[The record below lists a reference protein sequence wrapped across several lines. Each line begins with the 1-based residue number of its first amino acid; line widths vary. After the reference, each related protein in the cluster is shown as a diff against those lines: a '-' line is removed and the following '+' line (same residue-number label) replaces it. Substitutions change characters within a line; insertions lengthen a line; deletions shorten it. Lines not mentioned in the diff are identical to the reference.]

1 MKKRTGIWNDLK
13 RNGAC
18 DVLILGGGVNGAG
31 LIRDLALQGVSCI
44 LVDKDDFSAGA
55 SSKSSRMIHGGL
67 RYLENAEFKLVRES
81 VAERN
86 RLLRTAPHF
95 VRPLKTSIPI
105 DSWFAGLVK
114 SPMIFL
120 GLPVKVGG
128 RGALIVKMGLTFYDF
143 ITRKRCQ
150 TPRHYLLSRDKSLKE
165 IPGLR
170 TNIACTATYWDAW
183 ISQAERL
190 CIEMIEEACRENA
203 ACRAINYI
211 TAARVARAS
220 CPCAGAP
227 APTPAAPDTILL
239 TDQATGEKITVR
251 PKCVVNATGA
261 WVDFANRTLGIA
273 SHFMG
278 GTKGSHL
285 VIDNKPLYAAL
296 GDRMVYYEHTD
307 GRVCIVFRFMDKI
320 IMGST
325 DIRIENPDD
334 AECDE
339 AEVDYMMTTL
349 CGVFP
354 GLAISKD
361 DIVFRFCGVRPLL
374 ASGLDYTSRVSRA
387 HRLEITQPDAERNFT
402 VYSMI
407 GGKLTTFR
415 AFAEQTADKIL
426 AQLGKT
432 RTVSTE
438 ERTYLGAKG
447 YPTDDAARQAWI
459 GRVAAANNLTPERVA
474 DLLDRYGTIAE
485 TIAARPA
492 ADHTPLS
499 TLPDY
504 SVGEIKYIAENECV
518 HHLTDLTRRRSI
530 ITLTGRANPEALK
543 ELAQITAQSLNWN
556 EARQQREIQKAK
568 EEATNGR

>member
-1 MKKRTGIWNDLK
+1 MKKRTDIWNNLK
-13 RNGAC
+13 CSGTC
-18 DVLILGGGVNGAG
+18 DVLILGGGINGAG

-44 LVDKDDFSAGA
+44 LVDKDDFTAGA

-67 RYLENAEFKLVRES
+67 RYLENAEFKLVREA
-81 VAERN
+81 VTERN
-86 RLLRTAPHF
+86 GLLRTAPHF

-114 SPMIFL
+114 SPLIFL
-120 GLPVKVGG
+120 GLPVSVGG
-128 RGALIVKMGLTFYDF
+128 RGAFVVKMGLTFYDL
-143 ITRKRCQ
+143 ITRKRRQ
-150 TPRHYLLSRDKSLKE
+150 TPRHYLLSKGKSLTE

-170 TNIACTATYWDAW
+170 TNITCTATYWDAW

-190 CIEMIEEACRENA
+190 CIEMIEEAGRLNP
-203 ACRAINYI
+203 ACRAINYV
-211 TAARVARAS
+211 TAAR
-220 CPCAGAP
+220 
-227 APTPAAPDTILL
+227 TAPDAVRL
-239 TDQATGEKITVR
+239 TDQATGEQITIR

-261 WVDFANRTLGIA
+261 WVDLANKSLGID
-273 SHFMG
+273 SRFMG

-285 VIDNKPLYAAL
+285 VIDNKQLYDAL
-296 GDRMVYYEHTD
+296 GDRMVFYEHTD

-349 CGVFP
+349 RGVFP
-354 GLAISKD
+354 GLTLSKD

-387 HRLEITQPDAERNFT
+387 HRLEVTPPNADRSFT

-426 AQLGKT
+426 TQIGKT
-432 RTVSTE
+432 RTASTE
-438 ERTYLGAKG
+438 ERPYIGAAG
-447 YPTDDAARQAWI
+447 YPTDDAAKQAWI
-459 GRVAAANNLTPERVA
+459 DRVAAANKLTHQRVA

-492 ADHTPLS
+492 ADHKPLT

-504 SVGEIKYIAENECV
+504 STGEIKHIAENECIQ
-518 HHLTDLTRRRSI
+518 HLTDLTRRRSI
-530 ITLTGRANPEALK
+530 ITLTGKAHPQALK
-543 ELAQITAQSLNWN
+543 ELAQITADVLNWPEN
-556 EARQQREIQKAK
+556 RQQQEIQQAE
-568 EEATNGR
+568 EEATDGR